1 MQLLFGTS
9 STTHNN
15 GMSSHVIEKKLRIA
29 VVDSDVG
36 SAICHGY
43 FAGAGGEYPLYWLEV
58 E

>member
-1 MQLLFGTS
+1 
-9 STTHNN
+9 
-15 GMSSHVIEKKLRIA
+15 MSSHVIEKKLRIA